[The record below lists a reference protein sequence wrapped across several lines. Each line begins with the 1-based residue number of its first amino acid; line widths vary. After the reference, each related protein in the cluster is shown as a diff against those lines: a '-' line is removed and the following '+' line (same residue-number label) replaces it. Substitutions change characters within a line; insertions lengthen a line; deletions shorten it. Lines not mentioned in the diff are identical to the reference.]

1 VTKHVREQLAQ
12 DCYLA
17 AELKHRFRFNA
28 IIKDCIKI
36 NHIIMT
42 TEIDVIIA
50 NDKLVK
56 KHFLIICQRRN
67 INWRRIEYQS
77 VMCSAL
83 TTTTVVLISLI

>member
-1 VTKHVREQLAQ
+1 VREHGSATPDLHVGYLSSITARPLALVHPLSTGFATKHVREQLAQ

-42 TEIDVIIA
+42 TESTLLLRMT
-50 NDKLVK
+50 NLS
-56 KHFLIICQRRN
+56 RN
-67 INWRRIEYQS
+67 IF
-77 VMCSAL
+77 
-83 TTTTVVLISLI
+83 